1 MDRALLLDVRDL
13 KVGQLGASAPPI
25 LDGVTLQLHASEILG
40 IYGES
45 GAGKT
50 VLSRALAN
58 WLPETLAYRGG
69 AVTFAGADILRKARK
84 STFRVGRD
92 IAYIGS
98 KPQSSLDPTT
108 PVGSQI
114 AEKLR
119 CVRPD
124 WSARDCRDRVIQ
136 LLGEVRIPSPKERYW
151 DYPAKF
157 SGGMMQRAMIVDAIC
172 AEPAVLIADNITQ
185 PLDVTIAAQIVT
197 LLHDLCLRLKMATIY
212 LSASLPTLGQFGSR
226 TAVLHGGRLIE
237 EQPFA
242 ELIARPQTDYA
253 RKAIASVP
261 RIWAISEGPLARRA
275 SEGETP
281 LMRVENV
288 ARAYRARK
296 RGTFNSFSRIQ
307 AVRGVTLDIMPR
319 ENFGIVG
326 ESGCGKSTLTR
337 LLAWL
342 ERPDAGAVVL
352 SGVSFADLSKRQL
365 ITKRNEFQLLLQ
377 DPYNALPPR
386 TTVGRIIEESLRIRG
401 RIPFKELRAKVT
413 AVMSEV
419 GLPAALYDELPV
431 ALSTGERQRISIARA
446 LILNPRLL
454 ILDETLSALDQREQ
468 SKLIEL
474 FSWLQQKNDL
484 TYVFISHDLAMVRR
498 VCTRIAV
505 MYLGEMVEIADNRD
519 LFFDPQHPYTKALL
533 SAAPTL
539 EEKPLEARDL
549 LLEGEP
555 PSPIDIPPGCSFA
568 SRCPHA
574 FARCRTETP
583 ALKARGPR
591 RLAACH
597 LLDAE
602 AEPTLAAAE

>member
-1 MDRALLLDVRDL
+1 MDRTLILDVTDL
-13 KVGQLGASAPPI
+13 KVGPLTPASPPI
-25 LDGVTLQLHASEILG
+25 LDGVSFQLHSSEIFG

-50 VLSRALAN
+50 MLSRALAN

-69 AVTFAGADILRKARK
+69 TVDFAGGDILKK
-84 STFRVGRD
+84 SRAGTFVTGRD

-98 KPQSSLDPTT
+98 KPQSSLDPTVS
-108 PVGSQI
+108 VGGQI
-114 AEKLR
+114 AEKLHS
-119 CVRPD
+119 VRPE
-124 WSARDCRDRVIQ
+124 WNSRECRDRVMQ

-151 DYPAKF
+151 DYPSKF

-172 AEPAVLIADNITQ
+172 AEPAVLIADNVTQ
-185 PLDVTIAAQIVT
+185 PLDVTIAAQIVA

-212 LSASLPTLGQFGSR
+212 LSSSLPTLGQFGNR
-226 TAVLHGGRLIE
+226 TAVMHRGRLIE
-237 EQPFA
+237 QQAFA
-242 ELIARPQTDYA
+242 DLLKAPQTEYT

-261 RIWAISEGPLARRA
+261 RIWSSAEGPLARRKA
-275 SEGETP
+275 ENEAP
-281 LMRVENV
+281 LMHIENV
-288 ARAYRARK
+288 HRTYKVRK
-296 RGTFNSFSRIQ
+296 RGTFNAYSNIQ

-342 ERPDAGAVVL
+342 ELPDQGSIVL
-352 SGVSFADLSKRQL
+352 SGTSLGQLSARQL
-365 ITKRNEFQLLLQ
+365 IAKRNEFQLLLQ

-386 TTVGRIIEESLRIRG
+386 TTVGRMIEESLRIRG
-401 RIPFKELRAKVT
+401 EVPGKQIRARVLT
-413 AVMSEV
+413 AMAEV
-419 GLPAALYDELPV
+419 GLPADLYDSLPN
-431 ALSTGERQRISIARA
+431 ALSTGDRQRISIARA
-446 LILNPRLL
+446 LILNPKLL

-468 SKLIEL
+468 AKLIEL
-474 FSWLQQKNDL
+474 FSRLQEKNDL
-484 TYVFISHDLAMVRR
+484 TYVFISHDLAMVRK

-539 EEKPLEARDL
+539 EEKPFEAKYY

-568 SRCPHA
+568 SRCPNA
-574 FARCRTETP
+574 FARCRVEAP
-583 ALKARGPR
+583 LLLEHKPG

-597 LLDAE
+597 LLDQGQARV
-602 AEPTLAAAE
+602 AA

>member
-1 MDRALLLDVRDL
+1 MSRTSWSDLSRRDRPRSSTEFSF
-13 KVGQLGASAPPI
+13 K
-25 LDGVTLQLHASEILG
+25 LHSSEIFG

-50 VLSRALAN
+50 ILSRALAN
-58 WLPETLAYRGG
+58 WLPESLAYRGG
-69 AVTFAGADILRKARK
+69 SVTFAGADILKPGPE

-98 KPQSSLDPTT
+98 KPQSSLDPTV

-114 AEKLR
+114 AEKLHS
-119 CVRPD
+119 VRPE
-124 WSARDCRDRVIQ
+124 WNARECRDRVMQ
-136 LLGEVRIPSPKERYW
+136 LLGEVHIPSPKDRYW
-151 DYPAKF
+151 DYPSKF

-172 AEPAVLIADNITQ
+172 AEPSVLIADNVTQ
-185 PLDVTIAAQIVT
+185 PLDVTIAAQIVA
-197 LLHDLCLRLKMATIY
+197 LLHGLCLRFKMATIY
-212 LSASLPTLGQFGSR
+212 LSSSLPTLGQFGSL
-226 TAVLHGGRLIE
+226 TSVLHDGRLIE
-237 EQPFA
+237 SQAFPD
-242 ELIARPQTDYA
+242 LIARPETDYT
-253 RKAIASVP
+253 RQAIASVP
-261 RIWAISEGPLARRA
+261 RIWSASEGPLARRTA
-275 SEGETP
+275 KGEAP
-281 LMRVENV
+281 LMRVEQV
-288 ARAYRARK
+288 YRTYLARK
-296 RGTFNSFSRIQ
+296 RGTFNTFSHIQ

-342 ERPDAGAVVL
+342 EKPDRGGIVMDGVPLGSL
-352 SGVSFADLSKRQL
+352 SQRQL
-365 ITKRNEFQLLLQ
+365 IAKRNEFQLLLQ

-386 TTVGRIIEESLRIRG
+386 TTVGRMIEESLRIRG
-401 RIPFKELRAKVT
+401 ETPAKELRARVT
-413 AVMSEV
+413 AAMAEV
-419 GLPAALYDELPV
+419 GLPAYLYDELPV

-446 LILNPRLL
+446 LILNPKLL

-468 SKLIEL
+468 AKLIDL
-474 FSWLQQKNDL
+474 FSRLQEKNNL
-484 TYVFISHDLAMVRR
+484 TYVFISHDLAMVRK

-539 EEKPLEARDL
+539 EDKPLDARDY

-583 ALKARGPR
+583 ALKEHTPG

-597 LLDAE
+597 LLDAHSN
-602 AEPTLAAAE
+602 ATGDPLAA